1 MAYRALMV
9 LRMDPAD
16 AERVAAA
23 FADHDTTGLPEEI
36 GLTRRTLFRFHDL
49 YMHLIEA
56 DADVLSDLLQAR
68 DDPRFQAVNAE
79 VGKYLTPYSSEWS
92 QLTDSKAEVIYTWEA

>member
-1 MAYRALMV
+1 MAFRTLMV
-9 LRMDPAD
+9 LRMDPGD

-23 FADHDTTGLPEEI
+23 FAEHDMTGLPEEI

-49 YMHLIEA
+49 YMHLIES
-56 DADVLSDLLQAR
+56 DADVLPELIKAR
-68 DDPRFQAVNAE
+68 DDPRFQTVNAE
-79 VGKYLTPYSSEWS
+79 VGKYLTPYSSDWH

>member
-1 MAYRALMV
+1 
-9 LRMDPAD
+9 MDPAD

-23 FADHDTTGLPEEI
+23 FEDHDTTGLPEEI

-56 DADVLSDLLQAR
+56 DDDVLPKILEAR
-68 DDPRFQAVNAE
+68 DDPRFRKVNEE
-79 VGKYLTPYSSEWS
+79 VGRYLTPYASDWS
-92 QLTDSKAEVIYTWEA
+92 RLTDSKAEVIYTWEA

>member
-9 LRMDPAD
+9 LRMDPDD
-16 AERVAAA
+16 AEHVAAA
-23 FADHDTTGLPEEI
+23 FAEHDGTGLPEEI
-36 GLTRRTLFRFHDL
+36 GLSRRVLFRFHDL

-56 DADVLSDLLQAR
+56 DEDIMPKLLEAR
-68 DDPRFQAVNAE
+68 SDPRFQAVNSE
-79 VGKYLTPYSSEWS
+79 VGKYLTPYSSQWQ